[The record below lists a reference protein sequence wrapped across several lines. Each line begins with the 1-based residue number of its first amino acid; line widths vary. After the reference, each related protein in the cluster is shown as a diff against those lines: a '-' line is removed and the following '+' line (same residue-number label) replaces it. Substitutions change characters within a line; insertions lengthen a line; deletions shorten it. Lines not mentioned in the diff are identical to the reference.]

1 MKHPIP
7 LYTGGGVSL
16 SPINAEGRK
25 LSAYVRLVAE
35 DGMAIT
41 NGKTVT
47 TCADVLATDVPNW
60 KNCEAPTEEADEVS
74 AEEALAELVEVLA

>member
-1 MKHPIP
+1 MTELK
-7 LYTGGGVSL
+7 LYTGGGVSM
-16 SPINAEGRK
+16 SPMDGEGRK

-47 TCADVLATDVPNW
+47 TCADVLATDAPNW
-60 KNCEAPTEEADEVS
+60 TDCEAPADEDELT